1 MANVFNTNTKTELVA
16 LRGAE
21 VAGYLTVG
29 SKSYCKDQLADKRNG
44 GQAGKGKSYEFVI
57 RDTGKFVEGP
67 DLTGKLGDL
76 NERAV
81 RLELFDGA
89 VPVQTNMIEG
99 VTDVNWDVEVA
110 QPNGQKLMNGIVK
123 HFTETDLGKQCTA
136 FAGSGFIPLAKASA
150 HLKSISDENI
160 YGFIDPMIQAILASN
175 GQQFV
180 PVGAPEMYKS
190 GLIGEFHG
198 AEYRASRFMPNV
210 SISEDL
216 SREIGNAKVDGYDDD
231 PQDPTL
237 GTLKLSGLS
246 RTIPAGTPIWIDGVY
261 ATDTVGDKTSAKRA
275 FIAVADSTPG
285 ASTSVKIRKVN
296 FSGEGTKT
304 LCDANGNALT
314 ADDLVGKKVSIPE
327 AGDYFTGIVRIDGA
341 MEFDTLDK
349 LDTSNAETKTASI
362 NGVTVHENR
371 AIDNI
376 KGQNITRWDCVALAG
391 IVEDRGVAYIMVK

>member
-16 LRGAE
+16 LRAAE

-29 SKSYCKDQLADKRNG
+29 SKSYCKDQLIDKRNG

-67 DLTGKLGDL
+67 DLTGQIQDL

-99 VTDVNWDVEVA
+99 VTDVKWDPEVA
-110 QPNGQKLMNGIVK
+110 QPNGAKLMNGIVK
-123 HFTETDLGKQCTA
+123 HFTESDLGKQTTA
-136 FAGSGFIPLAKASA
+136 FVGSGFIPLAKASA
-150 HLKSISDENI
+150 YLKSIADENL
-160 YGFIDPMIQAILASN
+160 YGFIDPMIQAVLASN

-210 SISEDL
+210 SISADL
-216 SREIGNAKVDGYDDD
+216 VTEIASATVSSYADDA
-231 PQDPTL
+231 QDPTL
-237 GTLKLSGLS
+237 GTLTLTGVTE
-246 RTIPAGTPIWIDGVY
+246 TIPAGTPIWIEGVY
-261 ATDTVGDKTSAKRA
+261 ATDIVGDKTSTKRA
-275 FIAVADSTPG
+275 FIAVAD
-285 ASTSVKIRKVN
+285 ASKGVVKVRKVN

-304 LCDANGNALT
+304 LCDANGAALT
-314 ADDLVGKKVSIPE
+314 AAGLAGKKVSIPE

-349 LDTSNAETKTASI
+349 LDTSNAETKVGSI